1 VTDSDVSG
9 VASPDRSAVA
19 WYQAVVAPRRVAVVG
34 ASSHPAKGSLLT
46 NLLRMGFQGEVIP
59 VNPRGGPI
67 AGLPAVTDI
76 REAAAQIDLALIV
89 VPAPHVPDA
98 VRGCVDAGV
107 RVAYIMSAG
116 FAELG
121 EQGRVLQEQARAQ
134 AVGRGL
140 RIVGPNTN
148 GLISAR
154 AGLAASIMTSVG
166 DLPAPLARG
175 GAAVITQSGA
185 VGAFI
190 FTGCHNAGLP
200 VGTYLSTGNEADVG
214 FEEML
219 GELVDDPSVD
229 LILAY
234 AEGIRDGA
242 GFVRAAERARAVSKP
257 IVLLKV
263 GVTDEGARASASHTA
278 AIAGSD
284 TVYEGVL
291 QQLGVRRA
299 RSLRELID
307 AGRLLSDSPGG
318 LGTRAGVVTIS
329 GGLAVMATDEIV
341 RRSLSLP
348 SWTDGSAKAF
358 RQVLPAYLQ
367 ISNPLDTSGVM
378 ADNLGILRSVLRAAS
393 ADSRTDVT
401 LLCLGGSRAREQ
413 AVVDGLADFL
423 PKIAKPTLVVWVG
436 GSPDVYQRMR
446 HAGIIAF
453 ESVEDAIAA
462 LSLARARLPDGT
474 DHEASQPCGMP
485 SRQAATA
492 TAASVIE
499 AARAAGR
506 TALDEVESKVIL
518 RAYGVPCAAEAVVEP
533 GADVA
538 QVAAELS
545 FPLVAKLR
553 SAEVRHKSDVGG
565 VIAGL
570 ADIAATR
577 AAVADLLALAA
588 RLGLQDADVVLQE
601 QVDIGVE
608 LILGASTDP
617 TFGPVVSIGVGG
629 VTAEVAPDVQVRL
642 PSLTRAG
649 VYRAL
654 DGLRGQRLLRGFR
667 GAAPVP
673 RRRLADTVLRFARMV
688 GDLAPEVSE
697 IDINPLVVER
707 GEGRLAAVDAL
718 MILRQH
724 AERC

>member
-1 VTDSDVSG
+1 VTGSDVRD
-9 VASPDRSAVA
+9 VAGRDRTAVP

-46 NLLRMGFQGEVIP
+46 NLLRLGFQGEVIP
-59 VNPRGGPI
+59 VNPRGVTI

-76 REAAAQIDLALIV
+76 REAADQIDLALIV
-89 VPAPHVPDA
+89 VPAPQVPAA
-98 VRGCVDAGV
+98 VRGCAEAEV

-121 EQGRVLQEQARAQ
+121 ERGRVLQEQARTE
-134 AVGRGL
+134 AVSGGL

-148 GLISAR
+148 GVISAR
-154 AGLAASIMTSVG
+154 AGLAGSIMTSVG

-214 FEEML
+214 FEEVL
-219 GELVDDPSVD
+219 GELVDDPSVE

-234 AEGIRDGA
+234 AEGIRDGP
-242 GFVRAAERARAVSKP
+242 GFIRAAERAKSAGKP

-278 AIAGSD
+278 AMAGSD
-284 TVYEGVL
+284 VVYEGVL

-307 AGRLLSDSPGG
+307 AGRLLSESPRGV
-318 LGTRAGVVTIS
+318 GTRVGVVTIS
-329 GGLAVMATDEIV
+329 GGLAVMASDEIA

-348 SWTDGSAKAF
+348 SWADSSAEAF
-358 RQVLPAYLQ
+358 RQVLPGYLQ

-378 ADNLGILRSVLRAAS
+378 ADNLGILRAVLRTAS
-393 ADSRTDVT
+393 ADDRTDVT
-401 LLCLGGSRAREQ
+401 LLCLGGSRARER
-413 AVVDGLADFL
+413 AVVDGLADFV

-446 HAGIIAF
+446 HADIIAF

-462 LSLARARLPDGT
+462 LSLARAHVPDDMDQT
-474 DHEASQPCGMP
+474 ASRPCGLP
-485 SRQAATA
+485 SRQAAMA
-492 TAASVIE
+492 IAVSMIK

-518 RAYGVPCAAEAVVEP
+518 RAYGLPCAEEAVVEP

-538 QVAAELS
+538 QVATKLL

-553 SAEVRHKSDVGG
+553 SAEVLHKSDVGG
-565 VIAGL
+565 VLAGL

-577 AAVADLLALAA
+577 AAVADLLALAG
-588 RLGLQDADVVLQE
+588 RLGLRHAEVVLQE
-601 QVDIGVE
+601 HVDIGVE

-629 VTAEVAPDVQVRL
+629 LTAEVAPDVQVRL
-642 PSLTRAG
+642 PSLARAE

-654 DGLRGQRLLRGFR
+654 DSLRGRRLLRGFR
-667 GAAPVP
+667 GAAPAP
-673 RRRLADTVLRFARMV
+673 RRQLADTVLRFAQMV
-688 GDLAPEVSE
+688 GDLAPEISE

-707 GEGRLAAVDAL
+707 GEGRLAALDAL
-718 MILRQH
+718 MILRQD
-724 AERC
+724 AERD